1 MDASTST
8 SSISQDAVLERRK
21 IREANAKRRGE
32 GLEALKAD
40 GNEAF
45 KSGDYKKAA
54 ALYGSAIEKY
64 GRKAVLCSNLAAAL
78 YKLELWKDADWAAT
92 LALKANPKMTK
103 ARFRRA
109 MARKASRRWEAA
121 VQDLQ
126 TIVKSDPTFKEAA
139 TELAIVLPI
148 ADRAFEQDED
158 DEDDYNYIVP
168 GHPGWPTPGPQNDPT
183 EPDSDSDT
191 EDCRHKGNGIACYF
205 YNHSKCTRGQD
216 CSFSHA
222 PDDKSVRD
230 ELGRN
235 VCIHYILGNCK
246 FNDAVCIY
254 CHDKTYLPA
263 SGWWTEQAKIGLA
276 KLCNDS
282 LEATQFDAEKCESTL
297 YCIPTGLHVGAQSIK
312 ALESSRLEK
321 VLERVQAA
329 KNPLSAPAKP
339 KSAPPAPA
347 SVAPDEARFILLIS
361 LEHEDYFS
369 YASLIKE
376 INAKRPVVHVFLLN
390 EALEKMASPLLDGVI
405 VTDAGISKSRCR
417 VLTDKLVGYA
427 KSGGTVVMGCNFS
440 NFIAGDDFEKVF
452 RAFGLQWQRGSYFRT
467 THSLNPTNHVA
478 ASNPSLAPSYS
489 MKALHADKISPDMAV
504 YKPTSDSVLQSH
516 VFAPQRIKNLGEAPI
531 VIGKVG
537 LGEVGYVGDVNAER
551 YTTKV
556 YLAMLG
562 ILDSP
567 KLPPGSS
574 TSKTPKTAT
583 TSNPFASIGVKTPVT
598 VPTNPKP
605 STSGLTSTAAKTP
618 TKTTIST
625 INLPKAK
632 AKSSAAPS
640 AAATKPLTA
649 PTKNAPVILTFLEN
663 KTQPRFMKAFGHQL
677 GVLKGKTKVEIATS
691 RDELEQRLASRSI
704 RGIYIADAGILKP
717 ENKSLLPK
725 LASYVKAG
733 GTVVAG
739 GLFPSM
745 INIPDSKAFF
755 SAFGQSWSMASHNR
769 AVYELTPS
777 SELARKN
784 PSLPDMFSIKSS
796 NLKDINLEVP
806 VYLAYPDSED
816 EEEDEDDNGWGDDEP
831 FDAPIVRARV
841 GRGTLGYIGDVEGSE
856 EISPVVLA
864 MFGLLHPEPTAAP
877 PKRKSKP
884 FVMVLSW
891 SPEDLLQSAYGGFLE
906 PLKGEVETLYR
917 GLSIERMADL
927 IPSPDLLAVL
937 VDGSEIASPDEA
949 YVLSKL
955 MEFTQN
961 GGTVIFL
968 DGFAQGVTV
977 PECRPFFLD
986 AWGLD
991 WTVAASHYPLEPSE
1005 VKTNE
1010 KNALVVAAKDRF
1022 PKAADLSGSHTMASS
1037 NPDDIVF
1044 MPKSGSGSHLWDE
1057 KEGKYAGPA
1066 LFTEVSEKGKVGF
1079 VGYTTPAAD
1088 YFGIVSAMIGL

>member
-1 MDASTST
+1 
-8 SSISQDAVLERRK
+8 
-21 IREANAKRRGE
+21 
-32 GLEALKAD
+32 
-40 GNEAF
+40 
-45 KSGDYKKAA
+45 
-54 ALYGSAIEKY
+54 
-64 GRKAVLCSNLAAAL
+64 
-78 YKLELWKDADWAAT
+78 
-92 LALKANPKMTK
+92 
-103 ARFRRA
+103 
-109 MARKASRRWEAA
+109 
-121 VQDLQ
+121 
-126 TIVKSDPTFKEAA
+126 
-139 TELAIVLPI
+139 
-148 ADRAFEQDED
+148 
-158 DEDDYNYIVP
+158 
-168 GHPGWPTPGPQNDPT
+168 
-183 EPDSDSDT
+183 
-191 EDCRHKGNGIACYF
+191 
-205 YNHSKCTRGQD
+205 
-216 CSFSHA
+216 
-222 PDDKSVRD
+222 
-230 ELGRN
+230 
-235 VCIHYILGNCK
+235 
-246 FNDAVCIY
+246 
-254 CHDKTYLPA
+254 
-263 SGWWTEQAKIGLA
+263 
-276 KLCNDS
+276 
-282 LEATQFDAEKCESTL
+282 
-297 YCIPTGLHVGAQSIK
+297 
-312 ALESSRLEK
+312 
-321 VLERVQAA
+321 
-329 KNPLSAPAKP
+329 
-339 KSAPPAPA
+339 
-347 SVAPDEARFILLIS
+347 ILLIS

-405 VTDAGISKSRCR
+405 VTDAGIAKSRCR

-504 YKPTSDSVLQSH
+504 YKPTSDS
-516 VFAPQRIKNLGEAPI
+516 NLGEAPI

-567 KLPPGSS
+567 KPPPGPS

-583 TSNPFASIGVKTPVT
+583 TSNPFASIGVKTP
-598 VPTNPKP
+598 
-605 STSGLTSTAAKTP
+605 
-618 TKTTIST
+618 
-625 INLPKAK
+625 
-632 AKSSAAPS
+632 
-640 AAATKPLTA
+640 
-649 PTKNAPVILTFLEN
+649 
-663 KTQPRFMKAFGHQL
+663 
-677 GVLKGKTKVEIATS
+677 GKTKVEIATS

-769 AVYELTPS
+769 AVYELAPS

-1022 PKAADLSGSHTMASS
+1022 PEAADLSGSHTMASS

-1044 MPKSGSGSHLWDE
+1044 MPRKSGSWSHLWDE

-1066 LFTEVSEKGKVGF
+1066 LFASVSEKGKVGF
-1079 VGYTTPAAD
+1079 VGYMTPAAD